1 MRLFV
6 SHTATIGALAND
18 NRCPGP
24 GQVQSLQSD
33 LVQTHVR
40 PLPTY
45 SPYSIISS
53 TMLPA
58 SLVAAP

>member
-6 SHTATIGALAND
+6 SHTATIGVLASD

-53 TMLPA
+53 TIYI
-58 SLVAAP
+58 